1 MLIGEA
7 ILRANP
13 GYDLVPL
20 DHLTAVERQAV
31 EAEAGRQRAP
41 YGLLRS
47 ISDGVLEPRIVSTD
61 TALLFLTL
69 LTPGPCPG
77 YLRNGLGDRL
87 TSTLGRLILDGI
99 LEVEVDRVFRSGA
112 AGWAPLA
119 PADEGRRGGRTAALS
134 EEAIRYGDALLE
146 LGSLPVES
154 IATRLYMYGRRPVNA
169 ALRRLVASWDPLGGA
184 GPTLRQRWIEQPP
197 TSPDSPWRSWQPRRS
212 PTGRTPSSSPF
223 KLYVSPT
230 TETLPAAVRAVASAL
245 AGAPGV
251 LGFKV
256 GRTVDGVARPDKMV
270 AYFSN
275 LDDLHGA
282 ADRVRDQA
290 ADCRPHGVPFTAGVT
305 DDGLLSWAIDPPRNP
320 GGTEHHATGSS
331 WRAWVSM
338 RLADYLLDARA
349 SNASDAREPGGE
361 PWQVALAR
369 LQLDGV
375 DTVSWVP
382 GPRIFDG
389 GARG

>member
-13 GYDLVPL
+13 AYDLVPL
-20 DHLTAVERQAV
+20 DRLTTVERQAV
-31 EAEAGRQRAP
+31 GEEAGRQRTP
-41 YGLLRS
+41 YGLLRPA
-47 ISDGVLEPRIVSTD
+47 SDGSLEPRIVSTD

-69 LTPGPCPG
+69 MIPGPCPG
-77 YLRNGLGDRL
+77 YLRSELGDRL
-87 TSTLGRLILDGI
+87 TSTIGRLVLDGI
-99 LEVEVDRVFRSGA
+99 LEVEVDGVFRSGA

-119 PADEGRRGGRTAALS
+119 PTGEGRRGGRIAALS
-134 EEAIRYGDALLE
+134 EEAIRYGDALLV
-146 LGSLPVES
+146 LGPLPAET
-154 IATRLYMYGRRPVNA
+154 IATRLYMYGRRPVNP

-184 GPTLRQRWIEQPP
+184 GPTLRQEWIEQPR

-212 PTGRTPSSSPF
+212 PTGRTRSSSPF

-230 TETLPAAVRAVASAL
+230 TETLPEAVCAVASAL

-270 AYFSN
+270 AYFSS
-275 LDDLHGA
+275 LDDLHGGA
-282 ADRVRDQA
+282 GRVRDEA
-290 ADCRPHGVPFTAGVT
+290 RGCRPHGVPFTAGVT
-305 DDGLLSWAIDPPRNP
+305 DDGLLSWAIDPPSGP
-320 GGTEHHATGSS
+320 AGTSHRATASS
-331 WRAWVSM
+331 WRTWVSM

-349 SNASDAREPGGE
+349 SDARDPGDE
-361 PWQVALAR
+361 PWRVAVER

-382 GPRIFDG
+382 GPRIFGG